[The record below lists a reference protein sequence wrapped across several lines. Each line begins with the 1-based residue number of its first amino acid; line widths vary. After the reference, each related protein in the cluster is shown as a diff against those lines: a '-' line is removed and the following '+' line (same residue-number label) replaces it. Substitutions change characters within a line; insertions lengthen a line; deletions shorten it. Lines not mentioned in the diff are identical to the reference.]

1 MVMPLQP
8 KQQVSNDR
16 PKKLDM
22 YIPVSSLNML
32 AIKVKSPQFLLQS
45 SIALGNFSL
54 FMSKDKGSTHNK
66 APCLQSTNSTLT
78 APPFPSKKH
87 RAKTTGHPD
96 VSKL

>member
-22 YIPVSSLNML
+22 YIPVSSLNTL

-54 FMSKDKGSTHNK
+54 FMSKDKGSTQ
-66 APCLQSTNSTLT
+66 QSSMPAVYKLY
-78 APPFPSKKH
+78 PHSPSLPSEKH
-87 RAKTTGHPD
+87 HAKTTGHPD